1 MSTFLQNS
9 AHCSVLLFAVIL
21 LWDFGNMK
29 YLNFAITKVNII
41 LKRAV
46 LKTVFVGNRYPGKIS
61 KELLALQRTGSRITN
76 FFSNVCS

>member
-1 MSTFLQNS
+1 MNTFLQNS
-9 AHCSVLLFAVIL
+9 TNCSMLLFAVIL

-29 YLNFAITKVNII
+29 YLNFAIMKVNNI

-46 LKTVFVGNRYPGKIS
+46 LKPVFVGNRYAGKIS
-61 KELLALQRTGSRITN
+61 KELLALQRTGSHITN

>member
-1 MSTFLQNS
+1 
-9 AHCSVLLFAVIL
+9 
-21 LWDFGNMK
+21 MK